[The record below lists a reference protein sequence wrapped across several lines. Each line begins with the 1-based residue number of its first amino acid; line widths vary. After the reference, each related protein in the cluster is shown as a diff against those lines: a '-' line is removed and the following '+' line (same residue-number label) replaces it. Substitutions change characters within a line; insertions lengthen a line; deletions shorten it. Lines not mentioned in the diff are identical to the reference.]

1 MRVRMVVSGWLL
13 ILLLGSHAEA
23 AEVSLG
29 RSVTRQRSPSS
40 RKGLDSE
47 AVARLCGDEDGCK
60 MVVSLEGPY
69 EAASLTTRLFVDA
82 GLNRWYV
89 ARGASGQYSWD
100 ANVTV
105 NNVLS
110 LGSGAYTCL
119 VDDGDYYNPGFD
131 FFAGFE
137 VTVSGPGTEAT
148 CTVTI
153 ID

>member
-1 MRVRMVVSGWLL
+1 MPILPQGIQRQKLFDCRHGLSRVDDKIRMLHEGFAQMSCR
-13 ILLLGSHAEA
+13 
-23 AEVSLG
+23 SLQAG
-29 RSVTRQRSPSS
+29 TLFVDPLFKS
-40 RKGLDSE
+40 
-47 AVARLCGDEDGCK
+47 
-60 MVVSLEGPY
+60 
-69 EAASLTTRLFVDA
+69 LFVDA

-105 NNVLS
+105 NSVLS
-110 LGSGAYTCL
+110 LGSGAYICL